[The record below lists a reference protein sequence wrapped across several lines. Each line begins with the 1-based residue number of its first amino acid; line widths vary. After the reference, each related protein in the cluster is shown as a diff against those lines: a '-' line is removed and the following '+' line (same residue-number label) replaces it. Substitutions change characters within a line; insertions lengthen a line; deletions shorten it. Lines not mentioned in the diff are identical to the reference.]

1 MLQVAVRAHYEQGS
15 KHMTAAYEHGSPSV
29 AIAIAIAIAV
39 NRHTR
44 A

>member
-1 MLQVAVRAHYEQGS
+1 VLQVVVRAHYEQGS
-15 KHMTAAYEHGSPSV
+15 KHMTAAHEHGSPSV
-29 AIAIAIAIAV
+29 AIAVSIAA